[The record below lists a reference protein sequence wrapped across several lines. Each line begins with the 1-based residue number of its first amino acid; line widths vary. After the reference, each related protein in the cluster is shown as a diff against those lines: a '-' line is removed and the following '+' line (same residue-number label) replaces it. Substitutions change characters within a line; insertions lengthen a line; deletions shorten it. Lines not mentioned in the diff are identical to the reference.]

1 MTDFPSRIPLFP
13 LPLVLFPGQF
23 KSLRVFEPRHH
34 RLLHDCLN
42 EPLPFGIIFSDPA
55 QTGPSALPT
64 HRVGVLVQIQ
74 RVEPLDDGS
83 IGMEV
88 AAVERFR
95 VHDFF
100 NAKPYLTA
108 EISPFPLHHSEASRI
123 AQLQKEVEVKLDH
136 YLQMLTEAS
145 GIQFN
150 VYAIPEDAEDLA
162 YLTAMVLQINNQ
174 QKQNLLDQA
183 TLPDLLQQELQFLG
197 SELNL
202 MSWINQTIAYDRR
215 RGFGI
220 DRWLHLN

>member
-13 LPLVLFPGQF
+13 QPLVLFPGQY
-23 KSLRVFEPRHH
+23 KSLRVFEPRYH

-42 EPLPFGIIFSDPA
+42 EPLPFGIIFTDTSRGD
-55 QTGPSALPT
+55 SSELPT
-64 HRVGVLVQIQ
+64 HRIGVMVQIQ

-95 VHDFF
+95 VHDYY
-100 NAKPYLTA
+100 NSKPYLIA
-108 EISPFPLHHSEASRI
+108 EISPFPLQYSDASRT
-123 AQLQKEVEVKLDH
+123 AQLQKEVEIKLDH

-150 VYAIPEDAEDLA
+150 VYAIPEEAEDLA

-174 QKQNLLDQA
+174 QKQSLLNQA
-183 TLPDLLQQELQFLG
+183 TLPDLLQQESQFLS

-215 RGFGI
+215 RGYGI